1 MKSSDHVLIRPVV
14 TEKTAQLQENL
25 NQYTFAVHPKANK
38 IEIRNAVEKRWN
50 VKVLD
55 VRTMRVRGKNKR
67 VGRNFGRKPTW
78 KRAIVTLRPDDRI
91 EFFEG
96 V

>member
-1 MKSSDHVLIRPVV
+1 MKSSDDVLIRPVI
-14 TEKTAQLQENL
+14 TEKTSTLQEDCNK
-25 NQYTFAVHPKANK
+25 YTFMVHPKANK
-38 IEIRNAVEKRWN
+38 IEIRKAVERRWA
-50 VKVLD
+50 VKVID
-55 VRTMRVRGKNKR
+55 VRTMRVRGKKKR